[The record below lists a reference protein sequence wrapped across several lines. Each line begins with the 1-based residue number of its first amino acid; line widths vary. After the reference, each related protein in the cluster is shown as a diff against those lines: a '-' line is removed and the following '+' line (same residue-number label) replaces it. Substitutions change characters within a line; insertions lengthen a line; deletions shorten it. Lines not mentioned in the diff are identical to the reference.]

1 MLLKHDTQNVIEK
14 PFSEHFLK
22 NQNQAYFWIN
32 SLKFYT
38 VYFYCIPSC
47 KQSKN
52 IKNKL
57 PPLAFISH
65 KAFLKDNY
73 RSGNGLLASY
83 SAQFLKKIA
92 SLVIFLLTDQI
103 LMSGCRY
110 FVINWAIC
118 VLQLFVFYVVMSN
131 FETNLI
137 FLIRPFF
144 LHSQKFNTNI

>member
-1 MLLKHDTQNVIEK
+1 MWRRNHSQNIFWKIKSKHI
-14 PFSEHFLK
+14 SESIVQSFIQFIFIVYQVASNRK
-22 NQNQAYFWIN
+22 IFKIN
-32 SLKFYT
+32 F
-38 VYFYCIPSC
+38 
-47 KQSKN
+47 Q
-52 IKNKL
+52 
-57 PPLAFISH
+57 PLAFISH